1 VTDGERTDALAAK
14 LDALRELVDERDLRY
29 EQKFKSID
37 ERTVL
42 ALTSS
47 DMRYEQ
53 RFKSMDEKTSL
64 ALAAS
69 EKAGTKAEMAT
80 EKRFDSVNE
89 FRGQQKDMMASFAS
103 RTEVEARFKGLED
116 KSRWTMDKVIML
128 AVALVGWA
136 LLLWRGRP

>member
-1 VTDGERTDALAAK
+1 MTDSERADVLEAK
-14 LDALRELVDERDLRY
+14 LDALRDLSDERDKRY
-29 EQKFKSID
+29 EQKFESID

-47 DMRYEQ
+47 DKRYEQ
-53 RFKSMDEKTSL
+53 RFQSMDEKTSL

-69 EKAGTKAEMAT
+69 EKAVVKAETAT

-128 AVALVGWA
+128 AVALVGWV
-136 LLLWRGRP
+136 LLLLRRP